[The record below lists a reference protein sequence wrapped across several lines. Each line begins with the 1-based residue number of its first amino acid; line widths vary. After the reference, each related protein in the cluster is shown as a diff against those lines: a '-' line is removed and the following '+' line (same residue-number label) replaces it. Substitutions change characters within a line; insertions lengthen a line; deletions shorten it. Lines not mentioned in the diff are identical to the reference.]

1 MKKVFSVIVLLGL
14 MSGPVFGALIL
25 APGDAVVAVD
35 PDAPR
40 SGSSYPGD
48 STHAG
53 GNEQPFRVLDN
64 DSGTKYLN
72 YAGAFTGFIVTP
84 SGAATVQSF
93 TITTANDAEGRDPS
107 SWRLYGTN
115 DAISSADNST
125 GLAENWSLI
134 GSDSVSLPSSRFTTG
149 PVVPVSNST
158 AYSSYR
164 MLYPTL
170 KGDPL
175 MQIADV
181 AFYASNDGS
190 GSNILGASD
199 PILAIQDRPDSE
211 HPGHEGSGNV
221 VDATLGKY
229 LNFGKENSGFIVT
242 PAFGSSIVHNFEITT
257 ANDSEERDP
266 TSWELY
272 GTNDA
277 ILSTDDSTGDAEN
290 WMFIDAGP
298 VALPSERDTLGPL
311 VTIANGMGNSMAYAS
326 YKILFPTL
334 KDTDLANSMQ
344 IAEIQF
350 YGVPEPATVCLLGL
364 GGLSLLRR
372 RKR

>member
-25 APGDAVVAVD
+25 APGDAIIAVD

-40 SGSSYPGD
+40 SSSSYP
-48 STHAG
+48 AG
-53 GNEQPFRVLDN
+53 EAPPNALDG

-72 YAGAFTGFIVTP
+72 FAGALTGFIVTP
-84 SGAATVQSF
+84 SGAASVQSF

-125 GLAENWSLI
+125 GLAENWALI
-134 GSDSVSLPSSRFTTG
+134 GSGSVSLPAARFTTG

-190 GSNILGASD
+190 GSNMLGASD
-199 PILAIQDRPDSE
+199 PILAIQERPDSE
-211 HPGHEGSGNV
+211 HPGHESSTNV
-221 VDATLGKY
+221 VDTTLDKY

-242 PAFGSSIVHNFEITT
+242 PAFGSSIVDSFEITT

-266 TSWELY
+266 TSWVLY

-290 WMFIDAGP
+290 WIMIDSGS

-311 VTIANGMGNSMAYAS
+311 VAISNSTIYTS
-326 YKILFPTL
+326 YKMLFPTV
-334 KDTDLANSMQ
+334 KDADLANSMQ
-344 IAEIQF
+344 IAEVQF

>member
-25 APGDAVVAVD
+25 APGDAIVAVD

-40 SGSSYPGD
+40 SNSSYP
-48 STHAG
+48 AG
-53 GNEQPFRVLDN
+53 EAPSYALDN
-64 DSGTKYLN
+64 NSGTKYLN
-72 YAGAFTGFIVTP
+72 FAGALTGFIVTP

-93 TITTANDAEGRDPS
+93 TLTTANDAEGRDPS

-125 GLAENWSLI
+125 GLAENWALI
-134 GSDSVSLPSSRFTTG
+134 GSGSVSLPSDRFTTG
-149 PVVPVSNST
+149 PVVSVSNST

-190 GSNILGASD
+190 GSNMLGASD
-199 PILAIQDRPDSE
+199 PILAIQELPASE
-211 HPGHEGSGNV
+211 YPVNPNYEGPANV
-221 VDATLGKY
+221 IDTTLEKY
-229 LNFGKENSGFIVT
+229 LNFGEENSGFIVT
-242 PAFGSSIVHNFEITT
+242 PAFGSSIVDSFQITT

-266 TSWELY
+266 ASWALY

-277 ILSTDDSTGDAEN
+277 ILSADNSAGDAEN
-290 WMFIDAGP
+290 WMMIDSGL

-311 VTIANGMGNSMAYAS
+311 VAISNSTAYAS
-326 YKILFPTL
+326 YKMLFPTL
-334 KDTDLANSMQ
+334 KDADLANSMQ
-344 IAEIQF
+344 IAEVQF
-350 YGVPEPATVCLLGL
+350 YGIPEPATVCLLGL

>member
-1 MKKVFSVIVLLGL
+1 MKKAFSVIVLLGL

-25 APGDAVVAVD
+25 APGDAIIAVD

-40 SGSSYPGD
+40 SNSSYPDGEAPPKALD
-48 STHAG
+48 
-53 GNEQPFRVLDN
+53 GN
-64 DSGTKYLN
+64 SGTKYLN
-72 YAGAFTGFIVTP
+72 RAGAFTGFIVTP
-84 SGAATVQSF
+84 NGAASVQSF

-125 GLAENWSLI
+125 GLAENWTQI
-134 GSDSVSLPSSRFTTG
+134 GSGSVSLPASRFTLG
-149 PVVPVSNST
+149 PVVSVTNST

-175 MQIADV
+175 MQVADV
-181 AFYASNDGS
+181 AFYASGDGS
-190 GSNILGASD
+190 GSNVLSAND
-199 PILAIQDRPDSE
+199 PILAIQERPDSE
-211 HPGHEGSGNV
+211 HPGHEGSANV
-221 VDATLGKY
+221 IDMGLSKY

-242 PAFGSSIVHNFEITT
+242 PAFGSSIVDSFQITT

-266 TSWELY
+266 TSWALY
-272 GTNDA
+272 GTNEA
-277 ILSTDDSTGDAEN
+277 IVSTDDSLGDAEN
-290 WMFIDAGP
+290 WVMIDSGL

-311 VTIANGMGNSMAYAS
+311 VAISNSTLYTS
-326 YKILFPTL
+326 YKMLFPTL
-334 KDTDLANSMQ
+334 KDADLANSMQ

-372 RKR
+372 RKH